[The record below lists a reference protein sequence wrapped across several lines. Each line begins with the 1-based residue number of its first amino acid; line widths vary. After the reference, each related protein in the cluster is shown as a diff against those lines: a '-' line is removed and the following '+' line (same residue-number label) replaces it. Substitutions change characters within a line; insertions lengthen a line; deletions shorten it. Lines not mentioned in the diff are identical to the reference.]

1 MKKIKLF
8 YGILIGL
15 MILSSCSSDDS
26 ANSNI
31 TNGFKV
37 NGTFYATNFAKSD
50 SGNPYHL
57 ILSNPLN
64 HNVEEGQFGSFYMRS
79 GAQGDGIPLAEG
91 TYSTSNGPNNVFGVD
106 GYHPIHFQDNS
117 EEGKFAYSAYWHQ
130 DDDFQSGTVTI
141 NSITSNSDGLSNQI
155 TQIDV
160 DYKFKWDGITII
172 GNYSGTVE
180 PN

>member
-1 MKKIKLF
+1 MKKMKLF
-8 YGILIGL
+8 YGILIGF

-26 ANSNI
+26 DNTNV
-31 TNGFKV
+31 TNGFTV
-37 NGTFYATNFAKSD
+37 NGTFYETNFAKAN

-64 HNVEEGQFGSFYMRS
+64 HNVEEGQFGSFYIRS
-79 GAQGDGIPLAEG
+79 GAQGDFIPLTEG

-117 EEGKFAYSAYWHQ
+117 EEGNFAYSGYWHQ
-130 DDDFQSGTVTI
+130 DDNFQSGRVTV
-141 NSITSNSDGLSNQI
+141 NSVTSESDGVNNQI
-155 TQIDV
+155 TEIDV
-160 DYKFKWDGITII
+160 DYEFKWNGITII